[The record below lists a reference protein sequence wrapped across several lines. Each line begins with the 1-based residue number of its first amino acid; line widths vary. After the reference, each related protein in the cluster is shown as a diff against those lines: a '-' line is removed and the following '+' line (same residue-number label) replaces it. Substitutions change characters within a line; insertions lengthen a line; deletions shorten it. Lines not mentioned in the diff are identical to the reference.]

1 MTSTGPPPA
10 PPVRRVLLRT
20 AFLMTGAA
28 ICVAFLLLQTGVVQV
43 VLQAGLP
50 VWPVLPLVVAPVL
63 LLGLLPGV
71 RDVEVAAARS
81 LLGVRAELVTPPR
94 LRAEHRR
101 RSAAWVTLHV
111 VLGGLA
117 GAALVVV
124 LPSLVVEVPGA
135 LAGTTPRWL
144 ARLDPVGLPPVVLGV
159 LLALVGGALVVAV
172 VVGAGALLARW
183 APWFLGPTW
192 RDRLLV
198 AEDRLAREA
207 EHQRLARDLHDGIG
221 HALSVVSLQ
230 AAAGRRLLA
239 TAPDRAASSLEVIE
253 QTARAALDDLD
264 QLLATL
270 QDGPAPRRP
279 TPGVADL
286 ERLVATHRAL
296 GLDVELELDPR
307 LGAAALPTLVS
318 TTAHQVTAEALANAV
333 RYSAAAPV
341 HVRVALTG
349 AGPQER
355 RVQVRVSST
364 PDAGA
369 RPRRTGG
376 RGLRGM
382 QQRVALLGGTLSAGP
397 DPGGAWVLAADLPA
411 PERT

>member
-1 MTSTGPPPA
+1 
-10 PPVRRVLLRT
+10 V
-20 AFLMTGAA
+20 
-28 ICVAFLLLQTGVVQV
+28 
-43 VLQAGLP
+43 
-50 VWPVLPLVVAPVL
+50 
-63 LLGLLPGV
+63 
-71 RDVEVAAARS
+71 
-81 LLGVRAELVTPPR
+81 
-94 LRAEHRR
+94 
-101 RSAAWVTLHV
+101 
-111 VLGGLA
+111 A
-117 GAALVVV
+117 GAALAIA
-124 LPSLVVEVPGA
+124 LPSLVIAVRDA
-135 LAGTTPRWL
+135 LAGTTPGWL

-159 LLALVGGALVVAV
+159 LLALVGGGLVLAV
-172 VVGAGALLARW
+172 VVGAGGLLARW

-221 HALSVVSLQ
+221 HALSVISLQ
-230 AAAGRRLLA
+230 AAAGRRVLA
-239 TAPDRAASSLEVIE
+239 AAPDRAGSSLEVIE

-270 QDGPAPRRP
+270 QEGPAPRRP

-286 ERLVATHRAL
+286 GRLVATHRAL
-296 GLDVELELDPR
+296 GLDVDLELDPR
-307 LGAAALPTLVS
+307 LGTAALPALVS

-341 HVRVALTG
+341 HVRVALAG
-349 AGPQER
+349 AGPPER

-369 RPRRTGG
+369 QPRRTGG

-382 QQRVALLGGTLSAGP
+382 QQRVALLGGTLTAGP

-411 PERT
+411 PERS